1 MSIDL
6 VWDVKSA
13 SCVVE
18 FYHNLYDAS
27 LASIE
32 LFIAH
37 QWTNKS
43 MEPIALIVKR
53 PASAVL
59 ATVGQIASAPNLTA
73 VVGSPSLVLLLLLF
87 RLLYLN
93 L

>member
-18 FYHNLYDAS
+18 FYHNFYDAS

-32 LFIAH
+32 LFNAH

-59 ATVGQIASAPNLTA
+59 ATVGQTASAPNLTA

-87 RLLYLN
+87 RLLHLH